1 MAGSDII
8 LNLQKI
14 LVAIFGISLA
24 ALIGIIF
31 LTDPY
36 SSQLYFWAFLGSI
49 FVFLTST
56 FALIG
61 FWFAFNRRY
70 LDLSNVR
77 VLSIIKQS
85 IVAGS
90 LITVLIFLQ
99 SIRQLNLLSLSLI
112 LTGYILYEMWS
123 I

>member
-1 MAGSDII
+1 MAGRDII
-8 LNLQKI
+8 LNLQRI

-31 LTDPY
+31 FTDPY
-36 SSQLYFWAFLGSI
+36 GSQWYLWSFLGSV

-99 SIRQLNLLSLSLI
+99 AIRQLNLLSLFLI
-112 LTGYILYEMWS
+112 LAGYVLYEMWS
-123 I
+123 L